1 MLDPE
6 FGLSSDRNLLII
18 HFENPKKAPRIST
31 VADAKAAIIS
41 EFIVNI
47 HLFYTRGR
55 LTLEESMETLNLL
68 PPSLEWVVYRNDTT
82 ELTILLVDEND
93 AALDLT
99 DWDFTGKVREY
110 PSDATV
116 LVTLTITKVDNA
128 LTVVLDNS
136 DLPITSYFDIEGIN
150 SDNAKVSTV
159 VRGRIQVEE
168 DVTR

>member
-18 HFENPKKAPRIST
+18 HFENPKKAPRIRQ
-31 VADAKAAIIS
+31 VADAKAAMIS

-55 LTLEESMETLNLL
+55 LTLEESMETLNVQ
-68 PPSLEWVVYRNDTT
+68 PPSIEWMVYRNDTT
-82 ELTILLVDEND
+82 ELTMLLVDEND

-99 DWDFTGKVREY
+99 DWDFTGVVREY
-110 PSDATV
+110 PQDATEIT
-116 LVTLTITKVDNA
+116 TLTIIKVDNS

-136 DLPITSYFDIEGIN
+136 DLPLTSYFDIEGIN
-150 SDNAKVSTV
+150 SETDKVSTV
-159 VRGRIQVEE
+159 LRGRISVEE